1 MKFYDR
7 KDELK
12 SLKASRIQSKK
23 TSCFTVMVGRRRIG
37 KTSLLL
43 ESVKGNPALYFFVT
57 RQSEALLAYSF
68 QQEAERQLS
77 TNFMGTASSFAEVFE
92 MLMKY
97 SEQVPFT
104 LIIDEFQELNNV
116 NPAIF
121 GDIRNIWDK
130 NKDKS
135 RINLIACGSIYSMM
149 IRIFEG
155 RQEPLFAR
163 QTSKLVLNPFSVATL
178 KEILGDY
185 NRKYTSEDLLCLYLL
200 TGGVAKYVS
209 VLMDSAA
216 VTWRKMLR
224 RVISPDSPFLT
235 EGRDILVSE
244 FGKDYGIYFSVLQ
257 LIASGK
263 NTQPEIDSIIGK
275 NTGAYL
281 YNLENE
287 YMLVRRVRP
296 IFSKPGSRNSR
307 WSISDNFLRFWFR
320 YVYPNQMLI
329 EQGRFDLLREIVEK
343 DYEQYS
349 GRVLEMYFR
358 DKIAQQERMTNI
370 GAFWDRKGVN
380 EIDLVAIGDLDK
392 KAVIAEVKR
401 NSKKLNAEVLTS
413 KSEVLKPN
421 LADYEIE
428 YRLLSMENM

>member
-68 QQEAERQLS
+68 QQEAERQLG

-155 RQEPLFAR
+155 WQEPLFAR

-320 YVYPNQMLI
+320 YVYPNQLLI

-380 EIDLVAIGDLDK
+380 EIDLVAISDLDK
-392 KAVIAEVKR
+392 KAIIAEVKR
-401 NSKKLNAEVLTS
+401 NPRKLNGEVLTS

-421 LADYEIE
+421 LDGYEIE
-428 YRLLSMENM
+428 YRLLSMEDM

>member
-1 MKFYDR
+1 MRFYDR
-7 KDELK
+7 KEELDLLK
-12 SLKASRIQSKK
+12 SSQLQSRK
-23 TSCFTVMVGRRRIG
+23 TSCFTLMVGRRRIG

-68 QQEAERQLS
+68 QQEAERQLG

-130 NKDKS
+130 NKDKA

-224 RVISPDSPFLT
+224 RVI
-235 EGRDILVSE
+235 
-244 FGKDYGIYFSVLQ
+244 
-257 LIASGK
+257 
-263 NTQPEIDSIIGK
+263 
-275 NTGAYL
+275 
-281 YNLENE
+281 
-287 YMLVRRVRP
+287 
-296 IFSKPGSRNSR
+296 
-307 WSISDNFLRFWFR
+307 
-320 YVYPNQMLI
+320 
-329 EQGRFDLLREIVEK
+329 
-343 DYEQYS
+343 
-349 GRVLEMYFR
+349 
-358 DKIAQQERMTNI
+358 
-370 GAFWDRKGVN
+370 
-380 EIDLVAIGDLDK
+380 
-392 KAVIAEVKR
+392 
-401 NSKKLNAEVLTS
+401 
-413 KSEVLKPN
+413 
-421 LADYEIE
+421 
-428 YRLLSMENM
+428 